1 MRFSRSLLS
10 VALVL
15 ACSTA
20 ARAESPAD
28 PLRLVPD
35 QADLMVRVDKPR
47 QLLDSYTHLDLLK
60 QLTKFDA
67 FQEYLDSTNYRRFLQ
82 LVGYFEKQLGAKWP
96 EIVERVAGGGVVV
109 AIKIGPNPAPALLVV
124 QGKDEALAGKFLSV
138 ALDVIEQELAR
149 QDAKQKPVKE
159 SYRNLDT
166 WKIGKDLQVARAGA
180 AILLSNNETAL
191 HKALDLHLDNGKDSL
206 ANVASVGEAKK
217 LLPANPLAWLWLNMD
232 TVHKA
237 PQAKDVFML
246 PRNDAIVTVA
256 LGGLLDIA
264 GRSPFFCAALCQDDR
279 GLLLTARLPRGRDGS
294 AEALT
299 THIPPADTVG
309 SLPLLEPKGVIYS
322 SSYYMDMGKFWDNRA
337 KLFNAQQVKAFEEAD
352 KNTGRLPISVQVSK
366 ILTQAGPHQRLVVAH
381 QPKSGYQTQPQ
392 QRLPA
397 FAFVLDM
404 REPEKFGKMMEG
416 ILRGAALL
424 GGTQFKL
431 KLVEEKH
438 GDLTLVGYR
447 FPDDVKQIP
456 NENTLVYNFSPCF
469 VAVGD
474 QFLAASTIELGHE
487 MIDLLQ
493 KEAKNPP
500 KRNSAASV
508 SKVYAS
514 GGADLLQAIEEQLF
528 AQTILDRAL
537 PPAEAKQQVK
547 ELIDFVR
554 RLGVLETEQVYGE
567 HDWRQDFRLTLGK

>member
-1 MRFSRSLLS
+1 MRFSRRLLC

-20 ARAESPAD
+20 VRAEAPAD

-35 QADLMVRVDKPR
+35 QADLMVRVDNPR

-60 QLTKFDA
+60 QLSKFDA

-82 LVGYFEKQLGAKWP
+82 LVGYFERQLGAKWP
-96 EIVERVAGGGVVV
+96 EVVERVTGGGVVV
-109 AIKIGPNPAPALLVV
+109 AAKLGANAPVLLVV
-124 QGKDEALAGKFLSV
+124 QGKDEALVGKFFAV
-138 ALDVIEQELAR
+138 ALDVVEQELAR
-149 QDAKQKPVKE
+149 QDASQKPVKA

-166 WKIGKDLQVARAGA
+166 WKIGKELQVARVGST
-180 AILLSNNETAL
+180 ILLSNNEAAL
-191 HKALDLHLDNGKDSL
+191 HKALDLHLDNGKNSL
-206 ANVASVGEAKK
+206 ANVASVSEAKK
-217 LLPANPLAWLWLNMD
+217 LLPANPIAWLWLNME
-232 TVHKA
+232 TVHQA

-246 PRNDAIVTVA
+246 PRNDATVTVA
-256 LGGLLDIA
+256 IGGLLDVA
-264 GRSPFFCAALCQDDR
+264 GRSPFFCAGLCQDER

-299 THIPPADTVG
+299 THIPPADAVG
-309 SLPLLEPKGVIYS
+309 SLPLLEPKGVVYS

-337 KLFNAQQVKAFEEAD
+337 KLFNAQQIKTFEEAD
-352 KNTGRLPISVQVSK
+352 KNSGRLPIAVQVSK
-366 ILTQAGPHQRLVVAH
+366 ILTQAGPHQRIVVAH
-381 QPKSGYQTQPQ
+381 QPKSGYQVQPQ

-404 REPEKFGKMMEG
+404 RDPEKFSKMMEG

-424 GGTQFKL
+424 AGQFKL
-431 KLVEEKH
+431 KLCEEKH

-447 FPDDVKQIP
+447 FPEDVKQVP

-500 KRNSAASV
+500 KKNSAAAV

-547 ELIDFVR
+547 ELIEFVR
-554 RLGVLETEQVYGE
+554 RLGTLETEQVYGE
-567 HDWRQDFRLTLGK
+567 RDWRYDFRLTLGK